1 MSTLTPDV
9 LLWEELLPGGNH
21 WSGRLRRGSALRLT
35 DCQGGAN
42 LSGLFFNA
50 EQPLER
56 YNMPDTLKSQH
67 TAFLTAGHVCQ
78 SDMGRV
84 LCSITAD
91 SLGWHD
97 TWCGVSDADMVR
109 ARYGA
114 TNYQH
119 QRNAMHRNGRDN
131 LLIELAKWGLGPR
144 DLVPCVN
151 FFSKVVPD
159 ADGALRHVGGHSVAG
174 SYVDLRF
181 EMDTWSCSAAP
192 PTRSIRG
199 PTTQAPTCSSAL
211 TAPRQWRLTTPA
223 APAARKTAAP
233 SSTPNVIAEW
243 QHEPLARKHPRPGT
257 GGAGPDLPGRRPVDG
272 HRARWTDLS
281 HPRPRRQPGG

>member
-42 LSGLFFNA
+42 LSALFFNA

-67 TAFLTAGHVCQ
+67 TGFLTAGYVCQ

-181 EMDTWSCSAAP
+181 EMDTLVVLSSAPHPLDTRPDYSSADVQLSAYRAAP
-192 PTRSIRG
+192 VAPDDACRTRCPQNGRAFLNTERYCG
-199 PTTQAPTCSSAL
+199 V
-211 TAPRQWRLTTPA
+211 A
-223 APAARKTAAP
+223 A
-233 SSTPNVIAEW
+233 
-243 QHEPLARKHPRPGT
+243 
-257 GGAGPDLPGRRPVDG
+257 
-272 HRARWTDLS
+272 
-281 HPRPRRQPGG
+281 

>member
-35 DCQGGAN
+35 DRQGGAN
-42 LSGLFFNA
+42 VSALFFNA
-50 EQPLER
+50 EQPMER

-67 TAFLTAGHVCQ
+67 TGFLTAGYVCQ

-97 TWCGVSDADMVR
+97 TWCGVSDAAMVR
-109 ARYGA
+109 ARYGD
-114 TNYQH
+114 TNYQR

-159 ADGALRHVGGHSVAG
+159 ADGALSHESGHSVAG

-181 EMDTWSCSAAP
+181 EMDTLVVLSSAPHPLDMRRNYAPADVQLSAYRAAP
-192 PTRSIRG
+192 
-199 PTTQAPTCSSAL
+199 
-211 TAPRQWRLTTPA
+211 
-223 APAARKTAAP
+223 
-233 SSTPNVIAEW
+233 V
-243 QHEPLARKHPRPGT
+243 
-257 GGAGPDLPGRRPVDG
+257 GPDDACRTRCPQNGRAFINTERYCGV
-272 HRARWTDLS
+272 AA
-281 HPRPRRQPGG
+281 